1 MFMIEGALSK
11 IGQIDLLTAFGL
23 LAVSLMLIFYALEER
38 THWFVFAFA
47 GSCVMASV
55 YGFAQG
61 AWPFGLV
68 EGVWAIVAMRRWLYA
83 CARENPAPPPPM
95 LGSVNGFLGELSTIA
110 QSAGRGDYTFPMED
124 GTKHGAVQFI
134 VRSPRRLIIHRLWS
148 LHPGKGSGTK
158 MLQTLCDLAD
168 RHDVE
173 LSLKVIPIGR
183 KPYPMD
189 REKLMAWY
197 RKYGFEGDH
206 RRMLRRP
213 RPVAGSLSL

>member
-1 MFMIEGALSK
+1 MIESLVTK
-11 IGQIDLLTAFGL
+11 IGHIDLLTAFGL
-23 LAVSLMLIFYALEER
+23 LAVSLMLLFYALEGR
-38 THWFVFAFA
+38 SHWFVFAFA

-68 EGVWAIVAMRRWLYA
+68 EGVWAMVAMRRWVHA
-83 CARENPAPPPPM
+83 CAREVPASPPM

-134 VRSPRRLIIHRLWS
+134 VQSPRRLIIHRLWT
-148 LHPGKGSGTK
+148 LHPGKGSGTR
-158 MLQTLCDLAD
+158 MLRTLCDLAD

-173 LSLKVIPIGR
+173 LILKVIPIGR

-189 REKLMAWY
+189 RDSLLAWY
-197 RKYGFEGDH
+197 KKYGFEGNH
-206 RRMLRRP
+206 RRMLRKP
-213 RPVAGSLSL
+213 QSVVCPSN